1 MSGKGPVRDTVAR
14 SRSIRLEEEVRSVG
28 KDQGWRAGLEP
39 RLRVWREVR
48 EEKAEGG
55 TEVKLLRFKYAV
67 WRNERLE
74 REGRVPEREL
84 SWRERVRS

>member
-48 EEKAEGG
+48 EAKAVG
-55 TEVKLLRFKYAV
+55 
-67 WRNERLE
+67 N
-74 REGRVPEREL
+74 
-84 SWRERVRS
+84 

>member
-1 MSGKGPVRDTVAR
+1 M
-14 SRSIRLEEEVRSVG
+14 
-28 KDQGWRAGLEP
+28 EP